1 MAQAAQGQELAP
13 IEALLTPG
21 KGPSPRAPT
30 PTASPPTP
38 LPASLL

>member
-21 KGPSPRAPT
+21 KGPSPCPNPHRQPT
-30 PTASPPTP
+30 DP
-38 LPASLL
+38 PASLL